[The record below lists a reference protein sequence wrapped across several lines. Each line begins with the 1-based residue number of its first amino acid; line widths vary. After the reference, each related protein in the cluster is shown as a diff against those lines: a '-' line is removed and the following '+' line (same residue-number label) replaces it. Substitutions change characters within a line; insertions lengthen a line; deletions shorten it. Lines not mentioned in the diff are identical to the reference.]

1 MESTIML
8 ISIFSFFLFIVLPIA
23 MCVVIGRYV
32 IRKITGQKPEA
43 LLQAT
48 HRSVNDWV
56 QKP

>member
-1 MESTIML
+1 METTLMM
-8 ISIFSFFLFIVLPIA
+8 ISVLSFFLFIVLPIA
-23 MCVVIGRYV
+23 MCVMIGRYV
-32 IRKITGQKPEA
+32 IRKVTGQKPEA